1 MADRTRGRIAI
12 VIGPAAG
19 QGLPEEFAREH
30 ADCGSVRR
38 PTSSRSR
45 IFGPSRQSNE
55 DEGS

>member
-30 ADCGSVRR
+30 AECGSVRR
-38 PTSSRSR
+38 PISSRSR
-45 IFGPSRQSNE
+45 IFSPSRPSDE

>member
-19 QGLPEEFAREH
+19 QGLPKEIAREH

-45 IFGPSRQSNE
+45 IFSPSRPSNE

>member
-12 VIGPAAG
+12 AIGPAAG

-38 PTSSRSR
+38 PISSRSR
-45 IFGPSRQSNE
+45 IFSPSRQSAE